1 MQRYVLE
8 PQNFPWFDY
17 KRYSFSLGLAV
28 GECCY
33 LSGHT
38 ASTYDPE
45 RKRMV
50 VEGGM
55 AQQARVA
62 YAKAAAILE
71 AGGKSFTDVVRV
83 VEYVTPQGIE
93 RYAEAE
99 AVRREIFGSHR
110 PAVNTVPIKA
120 LLRPDA
126 FIEIEAMTGPAGTAT
141 PAAGDGAVAHETGDL
156 IILPSISAAG
166 AGGDL
171 VAQIVAVFDEAARIL
186 GALGLGLENLVKTV
200 DYLTPAAFTSYRET
214 AAVRRE
220 RLGPVFP
227 AATGIVVPRLMHP
240 DDLIQIDMIATRA
253 TPIAVNPGWA
263 RYDRLTYSPAVRAG
277 DHLFLAGQGAVDPE
291 SGEMRHAGDVV
302 GQADL
307 IYRNILAIL
316 EAAGGGPESLVKTV
330 EFTTTA
336 ALPRYREVAD
346 VRKALLSQPYPA
358 STGPV
363 CEAMVRPE
371 MVIEVDATAVLG

>member
-1 MQRYVLE
+1 MQKHVLE

-17 KRYSFSLGLAV
+17 KRYSFSLGLAA
-28 GECCY
+28 GENCY

-50 VEGGM
+50 VEGDM

-71 AGGKSFTDVVRV
+71 AGGKSFADVVRV

-99 AVRREIFGSHR
+99 AIRREIFGSHR

-126 FIEIEAMTGPAGTAT
+126 LIEVEVMTGPAGTAT
-141 PAAGDGAVAHETGDL
+141 PAVRDGAVACETGNL
-156 IILPSISAAG
+156 IFLPSISAAG
-166 AGGDL
+166 TGGDL
-171 VAQIVAVFDEAARIL
+171 VTQITTIFDKAARIL
-186 GALGLGLENLVKTV
+186 GGLGLGLDNLVKTV
-200 DYLTPAAFTSYRET
+200 DYITPAAFANYRET

-227 AATGIVVPRLMHP
+227 AATGIVVPTLMHP
-240 DDLIQIDMIATRA
+240 DDLIQIDMIATRE
-253 TPIAVNPGWA
+253 TPVAVNPGWV

-277 DHLFLAGQGAVDPE
+277 NHLFLAGQGAVDPE
-291 SGEMRHAGDVV
+291 SGEMQHTGDVV
-302 GQADL
+302 GQADD
-307 IYRNILAIL
+307 IYRNILTIL
-316 EAAGGGPESLVKTV
+316 EAAGGGRENLVKTI
-330 EFTTTA
+330 EFTTSA
-336 ALPRYREVAD
+336 AQPRYREVAG
-346 VRKALLSQPYPA
+346 VRKALLSLPYPA
-358 STGPV
+358 STGPI

-371 MVIEVDATAVLG
+371 MVIEVDATAMLG

>member
-1 MQRYVLE
+1 MEKIILE

-28 GECCY
+28 GESCY

-45 RKRMV
+45 RKRIV

-71 AGGKSFTDVVRV
+71 SGGKSFADVVRV

-126 FIEIEAMTGPAGTAT
+126 FIEIEAMAGPAGTAT
-141 PAAGDGAVAHETGDL
+141 PAAGDGTVTRETGDL

-171 VAQIVAVFDEAARIL
+171 VAQISAVFDEAARIL

-200 DYLTPAAFTSYRET
+200 DYLTPAAFAGYRET

-220 RLGPVFP
+220 RLGPIFP

-277 DHLFLAGQGAVDPE
+277 HHLFLAGQGAVDPE

-316 EAAGGGPESLVKTV
+316 EAAGGGPENLVKTV

-336 ALPRYREVAD
+336 ALARYREVAD
-346 VRKALLSQPYPA
+346 VRKALLSLPYPA